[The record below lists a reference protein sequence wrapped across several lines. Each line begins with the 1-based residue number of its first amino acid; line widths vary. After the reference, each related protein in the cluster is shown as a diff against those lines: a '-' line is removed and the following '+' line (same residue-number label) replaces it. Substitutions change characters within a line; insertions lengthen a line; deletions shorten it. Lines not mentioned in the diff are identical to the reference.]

1 MAASTAPDYTNSR
14 TSDSGKF
21 ARVEMIRAS
30 TLAERHRN
38 LLVAM
43 LHKNRFGDELWMS
56 TESIC
61 VVMGRVCYRRKI
73 AETDS
78 RGRKL
83 SSCEQISRRAVQRL
97 IDEVVSLGVLT
108 QLYGDNEVVPYGGGK
123 KFRHTATYRLN
134 PDKLAPRKT
143 HDEYAEERDR
153 ARARNRQAHRQ
164 ESHREES
171 QREQSA
177 PTPIRKPSQPAPPPQ
192 QPAPAAPLPLR
203 EQPAAE
209 KHEHRSS
216 APRLT
221 PRQRAELGQRISLYE
236 RGVTRLD
243 PSPSRTG
250 MNLDLHPGDPQY
262 VKPLP
267 REMAIL
273 AACNSMCRG
282 DDARGLRSHGCAMDR
297 AREAAQE
304 MEQGP

>member
-1 MAASTAPDYTNSR
+1 MASTAPDYTNSR

-73 AETDS
+73 AETDT
-78 RGRKL
+78 RGHKL

-143 HDEYAEERDR
+143 HDEYVEERDR
-153 ARARNRQAHRQ
+153 ARARNRQAHRE

-171 QREQSA
+171 HREHGDV
-177 PTPIRKPSQPAPPPQ
+177 TPIRKQPTAEPRP
-192 QPAPAAPLPLR
+192 PAPAAPLPKH
-203 EQPAAE
+203 EEPAAE
-209 KHEHRSS
+209 KLATAQPKMTKRECAKFVGDMATLMKGHTRH
-216 APRLT
+216 
-221 PRQRAELGQRISLYE
+221 AEAHGGYAFD
-236 RGVTRLD
+236 LD
-243 PSPSRTG
+243 
-250 MNLDLHPGDPQY
+250 PGDPRY
-262 VKPLP
+262 RPKLKW
-267 REMAIL
+267 
-273 AACNSMCRG
+273 
-282 DDARGLRSHGCAMDR
+282 
-297 AREAAQE
+297 REALSEVCKSWNRTTESVVEALKFWGYQVE
-304 MEQGP
+304 AP